1 MSDKVIV
8 TCALTGA
15 QQGKEANPNL
25 PEQPEEIVEQALD
38 AARAGAAIVHI
49 HARDRRGKATADVG
63 VFREIVEGIRA
74 KSDVVLNLSTGGAV
88 AGLPLE
94 ARLRVLPELKPE
106 IASFSCGSGS
116 LLGRYDPA
124 SRKWLRDRFVPLV
137 LSYTEMEAAARLF
150 KDSGVRP
157 ELEIYGTSFLNNVWH
172 LREAGVLEEPLLI
185 NLVMNIPGECIPWSP
200 KNVLFFV
207 ESLPPNNR
215 WVVTAGRFTSS
226 PSRCR
231 WPWAGMSG
239 SAWKTTSTSSAACS
253 PAPMPRSSRRPW
265 AFSTP
270 SARRSPRP
278 PSRGKSSASGR
289 GPEAGEAPA
298 SWTSTSASL
307 RRL

>member
-25 PEQPEEIVEQALD
+25 PEQPEEIIAQALD

-215 WVVTAGRFTSS
+215 WVVTAIGGKVHFLSVALSVAMGGHVRV
-226 PSRCR
+226 
-231 WPWAGMSG
+231 GMEDNVYIERGVLARSNAQIVEKAVG
-239 SAWKTTSTSSAACS
+239 ILHAVGKEIAS
-253 PAPMPRSSRRPW
+253 PAESRKILGLR
-265 AFSTP
+265 
-270 SARRSPRP
+270 AR
-278 PSRGKSSASGR
+278 A
-289 GPEAGEAPA
+289 
-298 SWTSTSASL
+298 
-307 RRL
+307 

>member
-1 MSDKVIV
+1 MADKVIV

-25 PEQPEEIVEQALD
+25 PEQPREIVEQALD

-49 HARDRRGKATADVG
+49 HARDKRGKATADLS

-137 LSYTEMEAAARLF
+137 PSYTEMEAAARLF
-150 KDSGVRP
+150 KDNGVRP

-215 WVVTAGRFTSS
+215 WVVTAIGGKVHFLSVPLSVAMGGHVRV
-226 PSRCR
+226 
-231 WPWAGMSG
+231 GMEDNVYIARGVLARSNAQIVEKAVG
-239 SAWKTTSTSSAACS
+239 ILHAVGQEIAS
-253 PAPMPRSSRRPW
+253 PAE
-265 AFSTP
+265 
-270 SARRSPRP
+270 ARKIL
-278 PSRGKSSASGR
+278 G
-289 GPEAGEAPA
+289 
-298 SWTSTSASL
+298 L
-307 RRL
+307 RARA

>member
-25 PEQPEEIVEQALD
+25 PEQPREIIEQALG

-49 HARDRRGKATADVG
+49 HARDSRGTATADVA
-63 VFREIVEGIRA
+63 VFREIAEGIRA
-74 KSDVVLNLSTGGAV
+74 KSDVILNLTTGGAV

-94 ARLRVLPELKPE
+94 ERLRVLPELNPE
-106 IASFSCGSGS
+106 IASFSIGSGS
-116 LLGRYDPA
+116 LLGRYDA
-124 SRKWLRDRFVPLV
+124 AGRKWLRDQYVPLV
-137 LSYTEMEAAARLF
+137 PSYAEMEAAARIF
-150 KDSGVRP
+150 RDNGVRP

-215 WVVTAGRFTSS
+215 WVVTAIGGKVHFLSVALSVAMGGHVRV
-226 PSRCR
+226 
-231 WPWAGMSG
+231 GMEDNVYIERGVLARSNAQIVEKAVG
-239 SAWKTTSTSSAACS
+239 ILHAVGKEIAS
-253 PAPMPRSSRRPW
+253 PAE
-265 AFSTP
+265 
-270 SARRSPRP
+270 ARQIL
-278 PSRGKSSASGR
+278 G
-289 GPEAGEAPA
+289 
-298 SWTSTSASL
+298 L
-307 RRL
+307 RARA